1 MKLYRAAFILLF
13 LFASCSGGGSGN
25 SGGPPGG
32 NPPPG
37 NGDNFFVA
45 TYVQGNN
52 SIDYNPVSVTTQIGF
67 TEVLILTFNIQGETF
82 NMSFLRPE
90 QVPAEINLGLSP
102 VDPTGGAIITLGAS
116 SYVYSSGTLIVTE
129 MTNDRVSGEFDFFAV
144 SQLDDS
150 VIQVIGS
157 FSLPDG
163 ILAFQ

>member
-67 TEVLILTFNIQGETF
+67 SEVVILTFNIDGEVF
-82 NMSFLRPE
+82 NLSFLRPD

-102 VDPTGGAIITLGAS
+102 VDPTGGALFTIGIN
-116 SYVYSSGTLIVTE
+116 SYVYSTGTLFVTE
-129 MTNDRVSGEFDFFAV
+129 MTNERVSGEFDFFAV

-150 VIQVIGS
+150 VVQVIGS
-157 FSLPDG
+157 LSLPDG